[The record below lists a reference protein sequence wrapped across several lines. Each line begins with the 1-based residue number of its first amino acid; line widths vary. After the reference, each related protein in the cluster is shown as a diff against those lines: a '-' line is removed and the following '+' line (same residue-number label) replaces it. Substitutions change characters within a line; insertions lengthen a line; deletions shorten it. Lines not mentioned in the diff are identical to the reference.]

1 MLYKVTIGEDVYLGR
16 AEEVV
21 EFMRKAEGAGGT
33 DAASFMQA
41 TAARL
46 AERLDVLGIDTSD
59 EVAFLESLMESGV
72 IRVEVFEEP
81 SDERVDPREA
91 VGDGPVAYGP
101 GVDPDDVDL

>member
-16 AEEVV
+16 PEEVIA
-21 EFMRKAEGAGGT
+21 FMMRAEGAGGT

-59 EVAFLESLMESGV
+59 EVAFLDSLMEAGV
-72 IRVEVFEEP
+72 VPIEVFEEP
-81 SDERVDPREA
+81 SQDRSDPRDA

-101 GVDPDDVDL
+101 GVDPKDVDV

>member
-21 EFMRKAEGAGGT
+21 AFMSRAEGAGGL
-33 DAASFMQA
+33 DPASFMQA

-46 AERLDVLGIDTSD
+46 AERLDVLGIDASD
-59 EVAFLESLMESGV
+59 EVAFLESLMASGV
-72 IRVEVFEEP
+72 VPIEVFEEP

-91 VGDGPVAYGP
+91 VGDGPIAYGP
-101 GVDPDDVDL
+101 GVDPDDVDV